1 MKATDSR
8 ECRNCHDWDAM
19 DFHKQTLRGREKMEQ
34 GRREGKTCIECHQ
47 GVAHT
52 LPKRD
57 D

>member
-1 MKATDSR
+1 
-8 ECRNCHDWDAM
+8 M
-19 DFHKQTLRGREKMEQ
+19 DFHKQTPRAREKMEQ
-34 GRREGKTCIECHQ
+34 ARKEGKTCIECHQ